1 MSQHDEEKKA
11 EENQQNLIEEYSS
24 YLKNKRFPID
34 LTEIDQQKQDQ
45 LVVQRIVQSIEQ
57 FDYLKQKELIRR
69 MFSSWQS
76 DHQVHDTSIE
86 LLAKF
91 KN

>member
-34 LTEIDQQKQDQ
+34 LTEIDQQKQD
-45 LVVQRIVQSIEQ
+45 
-57 FDYLKQKELIRR
+57 
-69 MFSSWQS
+69 
-76 DHQVHDTSIE
+76 
-86 LLAKF
+86 
-91 KN
+91 